1 MYIAIERQGAG
12 EPRGVAACWASR
24 RGGCAG
30 CQISDECRDLIQ
42 KLLVAEPNQ
51 RLTIAGIFQHKWFL
65 HDLPVGATTMNDRF
79 VQAKP
84 DGPGFQ
90 QLRLIEEVLS
100 QATQDSGES

>member
-1 MYIAIERQGAG
+1 MYAQCR
-12 EPRGVAACWASR
+12 V
-24 RGGCAG
+24 GGRACAG
-30 CQISDECRDLIQ
+30 CTITDECRDLIQ
-42 KLLVAEPNQ
+42 KLLVAEPSQ

-90 QLRLIEEVLS
+90 PLRSIEEVLS
-100 QATQDSGES
+100 KATQDSGES